1 MAVVV
6 IQDFESTREEY
17 DQVVEKLDAE
27 NNPPD
32 GVIVHTGMDIGGGKM
47 RVVDV
52 WESEDAYQK
61 FVQERL
67 IPIIAEVAPD
77 APEADIQVH
86 EVIEMV
92 KP

>member
-27 NNPPD
+27 SNPPE
-32 GVIVHTGMDIGGGKM
+32 GVIVHTGMDLGGGKM

-52 WESEDAYQK
+52 WESREAYEK

-67 IPIIAEVAPD
+67 GPIIAEVAPD
-77 APEADIQVH
+77 AQQPEIEFH

>member
-6 IQDFESTREEY
+6 IQDFESTRDEY

-27 NNPPD
+27 SNPPD

-67 IPIIAEVAPD
+67 IPIIAEVSPD
-77 APEADIQVH
+77 APQADIQVH